1 MDSSIESKDMS
12 FVDIFVLFADVDM
25 SSLVLFTD
33 VTLLV
38 LLVKAPLSVAL
49 ADKTLAVPHV
59 DVLAL
64 SAVVVNMVL
73 VTLIGVA
80 LMVAFV
86 SQIGVGSRDCFWT
99 SVTLR
104 C

>member
-1 MDSSIESKDMS
+1 MP

-33 VTLLV
+33 MTLLV

-86 SQIGVGSRDCFWT
+86 LQIGVGSRDCFWT
-99 SVTLR
+99 SVMLR